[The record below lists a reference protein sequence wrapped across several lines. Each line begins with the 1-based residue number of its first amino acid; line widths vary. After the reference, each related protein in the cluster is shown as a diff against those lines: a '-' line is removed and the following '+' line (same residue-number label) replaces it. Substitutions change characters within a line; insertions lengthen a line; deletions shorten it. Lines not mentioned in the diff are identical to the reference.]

1 MKTKEEAFL
10 IHYLHYTVGF
20 GREAAWG
27 SKKRCSH
34 FILRLLYLV
43 IFVRILRHKLYGS
56 TLDWVGYTC
65 DERNMNKGQVF
76 TFSDAGV
83 RKKMDI
89 GKVFIFLSIWRT
101 KKMNKDQL
109 SII

>member
-43 IFVRILRHKLYGS
+43 VFVRILRHKLYGS

-89 GKVFIFLSIWRT
+89 
-101 KKMNKDQL
+101 DQL
-109 SII
+109 SMPTSKKRTISERDSPP